1 MDTLPAMA
9 LCVVGT
15 GALNDTKGSCVGHGW
30 GSLSS
35 LTSLANN
42 LPLLSNW
49 LFLREWGLVSVYSKT
64 INLHLNEVLL
74 VNKVSSISNDTR
86 TKCLQLWPQFWSYL
100 LGVTVIS
107 EFSHVPAFWPIKS
120 PGALLL
126 GSFPVILTFVETLGG
141 TVPPVSGFFWLIH
154 HKSFH
159 LKT

>member
-9 LCVVGT
+9 LCVIGT

-49 LFLREWGLVSVYSKT
+49 LLLREWGLVSVYSKT
-64 INLHLNEVLL
+64 INLHLDEILL
-74 VNKVSSISNDTR
+74 VNKVSSIFSDTR
-86 TKCLQLWPQFWSYL
+86 TKCLQLWPQFWGCL
-100 LGVTVIS
+100 LGVFVIS
-107 EFSHVPAFWPIKS
+107 EFSHIPAFWLIKA

-126 GSFPVILTFVETLGG
+126 GPFPVILTFVETLGG
-141 TVPPVSGFFWLIH
+141 TVPPVSGFF
-154 HKSFH
+154 
-159 LKT
+159 